1 MFVFF
6 RGVLLKMM
14 FDQKEHVEA
23 LFLVPF
29 EIFEYP
35 FEHALIMSLQTP
47 PTRHIVF
54 FDHKTFQGKVPE
66 N

>member
-54 FDHKTFQGKVPE
+54 F
-66 N
+66 